1 LQDAPRFNAKD
12 LLTVNSL
19 QRMEVADLI
28 GSFGNVEISL
38 DLAPANR
45 TLLVDQVTLA
55 VRSAI
60 IDGSL
65 TPGTRLVETELAE
78 TFKVSRG
85 PVREALRRL
94 EKEGLVRI
102 VPAGGTFVASLTER
116 DIADIYGL
124 RAAVEGYAA
133 RAAASVN
140 ANLHVL
146 EESLQQIQASVHA
159 EKLSGLIEADVVFHR
174 SLIALA
180 QNRRLLAVW
189 KDLEG
194 QMRLILSLT
203 RDQVYR
209 DPPRLT
215 EQHRS
220 LVNAIQSRDGDLAER
235 CVREHIQGRIGERLA
250 YLREMGSRASGGSS
264 SQGEGADL

>member
-1 LQDAPRFNAKD
+1 
-12 LLTVNSL
+12 
-19 QRMEVADLI
+19 M
-28 GSFGNVEISL
+28 
-38 DLAPANR
+38 
-45 TLLVDQVTLA
+45 
-55 VRSAI
+55 
-60 IDGSL
+60 
-65 TPGTRLVETELAE
+65 
-78 TFKVSRG
+78 FKVSRG

-133 RAAASVN
+133 RAAAS
-140 ANLHVL
+140 ASADPYTL
-146 EESLQQIQASVHA
+146 ERCLQQIQSSAHV

-174 SLIALA
+174 SLIILA

-189 KDLEG
+189 EDLEG

-203 RDQVYR
+203 RDRVYR
-209 DPPRLT
+209 DPPQLA

-220 LVNAIQSRDGDLAER
+220 LVKAIQSRDGELAER
-235 CVREHIQGRIGERLA
+235 RVREHIEGRIGERLA
-250 YLREMGSRASGGSS
+250 YWRELASRASGRSS
-264 SQGEGADL
+264 GEG

>member
-1 LQDAPRFNAKD
+1 
-12 LLTVNSL
+12 
-19 QRMEVADLI
+19 M
-28 GSFGNVEISL
+28 
-38 DLAPANR
+38 
-45 TLLVDQVTLA
+45 
-55 VRSAI
+55 
-60 IDGSL
+60 
-65 TPGTRLVETELAE
+65 
-78 TFKVSRG
+78 FKVSRG

-133 RAAASVN
+133 RAAASAS
-140 ANLHVL
+140 ANPYTL
-146 EESLQQIQASVHA
+146 ERCLEQIQSSAHA

-174 SLIALA
+174 SLITLA
-180 QNRRLLAVW
+180 QNQRLLAVW
-189 KDLEG
+189 EDLEG

-209 DPPRLT
+209 DPPQLA

-220 LVNAIQSRDGDLAER
+220 LVKAIQSRDGELAER
-235 CVREHIQGRIGERLA
+235 RVREHIEGRIGERLA
-250 YLREMGSRASGGSS
+250 YWRELASRASGGSS
-264 SQGEGADL
+264 GEG